1 MQVAPWSSDTFLGQ
15 VIVSFSHIESQAL
28 AQGGVQG
35 QSPATS
41 YMLADERGKQS
52 MSTIQLQF
60 SCSCERFYRDAPP
73 NKLLLMP
80 PIEEIETAFDNLVR
94 LAFHAEKGGSC
105 FFTPTTANHS
115 HSQVIGS
122 PFS

>member
-1 MQVAPWSSDTFLGQ
+1 MIIPLCLP
-15 VIVSFSHIESQAL
+15 I
-28 AQGGVQG
+28 
-35 QSPATS
+35 
-41 YMLADERGKQS
+41 
-52 MSTIQLQF
+52 
-60 SCSCERFYRDAPP
+60 CCRDAPP

-105 FFTPTTANHS
+105 FFTPTANHS
-115 HSQVIGS
+115 RSQVLGS

>member
-105 FFTPTTANHS
+105 CFTPAIIHR
-115 HSQVIGS
+115 VK
-122 PFS
+122 